1 MKPLSNAA
9 LALVSSLLCT
19 QLIAPPAWAQSPS
32 SEAQSSTVEG
42 SVSNSSMDGE
52 LFYELL
58 IGEISLRTGEPGTG
72 FSLLLDAARKT
83 NDAALYQRAVDTALQ
98 SRSGFSALQAAKA
111 WKAAQPQSREANRY
125 VLQILVALNRI
136 PETLEPLKTELA
148 MAPATERA
156 LAIAMVP
163 RSYAPVTDKKA
174 AAALVEQALAD
185 YFAPTATAATA
196 WTSAGRMRWAAGDA
210 AGALEAVQRGQAAD
224 AADQGPALLAL
235 EMLGPKQPQA
245 EALLQKYLAS
255 KPQIEVRM
263 AYARSLLDAQRYS
276 EASAQLQAVTQSKPD
291 YPEAWLVLGSLQMQG
306 DQLASA
312 EASLKRYV
320 ELATQQQA
328 EERARGLTQAYLVLA
343 QIAEKRNNLP
353 QASAWLDKIEDP
365 QALIST
371 QSRRA
376 ALLAKQGRMQDARKL
391 ITDLPERGPED
402 TRAKLNAEVQLLRDA
417 KQYPAAY
424 DLLAQAIAKEPQDS
438 DLLYD
443 QAMLAEKLDRLS
455 EMEGLLRQVM
465 QLKPEFPHAY
475 NALGYSLAER
485 NLRLPEAKTL
495 IQKALQYAPGDP
507 FISDSLAWVEFRLGN
522 GAEALRLLEAAYKAK
537 PDPEIAAHLGEVLWS
552 LGQRDR
558 ATAVWKEGAQQSADN
573 ETLQATL
580 KRLRVKL

>member
-1 MKPLSNAA
+1 MKPLLNAA

>member
-9 LALVSSLLCT
+9 LALVSSLLCS

-32 SEAQSSTVEG
+32 TEAQSSTVEG

-98 SRSGFSALQAAKA
+98 SRSGFSALQAAKV

-552 LGQRDR
+552 LGQRER

>member
-9 LALVSSLLCT
+9 LALVSSLLCS

-32 SEAQSSTVEG
+32 TEAQSSTVEG

-98 SRSGFSALQAAKA
+98 SRSGFSALQAAKV